1 MARLALSF
9 GLLSAWLALLLL
21 GWSLGGAVYLLL
33 VAAVALFP
41 WRLLRSAPGDR
52 AEPPAAS

>member
-21 GWSLGGAVYLLL
+21 GWTAWGAVHLLL
-33 VAAVALFP
+33 VASLALFP
-41 WRLLRSAPGDR
+41 WRLLRPER
-52 AEPPAAS
+52 

>member
-21 GWSLGGAVYLLL
+21 GWSLGGAVHLLL
-33 VAAVALFP
+33 VGALALFP
-41 WRLLRSAPGDR
+41 WRRLGPAP
-52 AEPPAAS
+52 